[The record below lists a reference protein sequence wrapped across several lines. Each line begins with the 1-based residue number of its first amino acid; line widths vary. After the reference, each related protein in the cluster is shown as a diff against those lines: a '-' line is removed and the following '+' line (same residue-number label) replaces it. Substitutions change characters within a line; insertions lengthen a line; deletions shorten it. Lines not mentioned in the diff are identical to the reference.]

1 METKM
6 NSITLNQVFFDP
18 NNNLLQKGDIHKTV
32 TCIRPGNKQLI
43 PKVFAEKIKSKT
55 IINNYGHYGIGWTVG
70 WGSVFH
76 AVEIFEKTN
85 TINKNEL
92 VSIIGAG
99 IIGIAT
105 AIILLEKG
113 YTNIEI
119 VADNFE
125 NTTSHNSGAYFGLIE
140 VSEETKS
147 NLLYKKFII
156 DSYLTWKEIHD
167 RKLFGITRGVKL
179 VDIYLGAHNDVGP
192 QESNIG
198 NEILI
203 ENKLIEE
210 NQLVNITYDNKSFFR
225 MKKNKTFYFNTYE
238 IIEEMYNILKRNNV
252 LFRKKTIISL
262 DEEGTDL
269 GNVVFNCTG
278 LGSRELNIDS
288 DIYPIAGH
296 LLLMNNQDTNIVN
309 YVIFCKYLLPEDLST
324 KQYRSFYYM
333 PKNCNGITGIL
344 GGSYVEGYSGDNE
357 EINNKYFKAILR
369 MAQHFFSLDFVQH
382 ILYN

>member
-6 NSITLNQVFFDP
+6 NSISINQVFFDS
-18 NNNLLQKGDIHKTV
+18 NNYILQKGDIYKTV
-32 TCIRPGNKQLI
+32 ACIRPGNKLLI
-43 PKVFAEKIKSKT
+43 PKVFAEKIKSK
-55 IINNYGHYGIGWTVG
+55 IIVNNYGHYGIGWTVG

-76 AVEIFEKTN
+76 AIEIFEKTYP
-85 TINKNEL
+85 INKEEL

-113 YTNIEI
+113 YKNIEI

-140 VSEETKS
+140 VSEEIKK

-156 DSYLTWKEIHD
+156 DSYLAWKEIYE
-167 RKLFGITRGVKL
+167 RKLFGITRGVTV
-179 VDIYLGAHNDVGP
+179 VDIYLGAQNDVGP

-210 NQLVNITYDNKSFFR
+210 DQPIIITYDNKNFFR

-252 LFRKKTIISL
+252 IFRKKKIISID
-262 DEEGTDL
+262 DETEM
-269 GNVVFNCTG
+269 GNVIFNCSG
-278 LGSRELNIDS
+278 LGSRELNKDL
-288 DIYPIAGH
+288 DIYPIVGH
-296 LLLMNNQDTNIVN
+296 LLLLNNQDTNKNN

-333 PKNCNGITGIL
+333 PKNCNNITGIL
-344 GGSYVEGYSGDNE
+344 GGSYVEGYNGDNE

-369 MAQHFFSLDFVQH
+369 MAQHFFSLDFNPQT
-382 ILYN
+382 LNN